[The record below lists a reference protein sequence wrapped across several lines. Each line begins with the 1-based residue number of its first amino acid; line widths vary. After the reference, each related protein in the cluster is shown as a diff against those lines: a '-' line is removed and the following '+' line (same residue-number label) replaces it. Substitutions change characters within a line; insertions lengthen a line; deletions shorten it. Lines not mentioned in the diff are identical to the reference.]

1 MQKFKFF
8 PDWGEMGCDVNSTLR
23 KVGAPSQRREMATAA
38 DERYGINVQFARI
51 CLYLSVTPDYYNP
64 TLSAENQCIADG
76 LLRLTTANERCGC
89 SVFLAPL

>member
-1 MQKFKFF
+1 MQKFKFS
-8 PDWGEMGCDVNSTLR
+8 PNWSEMGCDVNSTLR

-51 CLYLSVTPDYYNP
+51 CLYLSGAPDHFSP
-64 TLSAENQCIADG
+64 KLSAENQRIADG
-76 LLRLTTANERCGC
+76 FLRLTAANERCGC